1 MLEKVT
7 WPVVTVIVAAL
18 AAIVVLGVFHVDS
31 SVIITALS
39 VMGVGGSLGLLSGIK
54 SNVNGNLSQLITVLQ
69 SALEKLSQ
77 AQALPPTPP
86 TQPPAGPDAS
96 QPGT

>member
-69 SALEKLSQ
+69 GALEKLSQ